1 MTGHINDVIE
11 LPSLKVKTSKVKYW
25 WFHFQQ
31 ADRQSNWGW
40 NFSFSFWFD
49 FDVATLASNVQSA
62 QWTGEID
69 TLPLLLTWYCLSWA
83 GMYWSEIASM
93 VTWENKQRSQNL
105 SVAKTE
111 GKPIVSICFWPFCP
125 AFASAWPVV
134 ISNYPLRLSLLTVVV
149 HLRSYIL
156 LLGHIIFT
164 NIFGNLDKYL
174 WQFGQIYQFIPS
186 LSPGCGCSAPQIIH

>member
-11 LPSLKVKTSKVKYW
+11 LPSLMVKTSKVKYW

-49 FDVATLASNVQSA
+49 FDGATLASNVQSA

-69 TLPLLLTWYCLSWA
+69 TLPLLLTWYCLWWFWI
-83 GMYWSEIASM
+83 YWSEIAPM
-93 VTWENKQRSQNL
+93 VTWANKQKSRNL
-105 SVAKTE
+105 SPAKTE

-125 AFASAWPVV
+125 ALPQLGRSWFQFTPSDWVSWLWLCTSDHTFYYWD
-134 ISNYPLRLSLLTVVV
+134 ISY
-149 HLRSYIL
+149 
-156 LLGHIIFT
+156 
-164 NIFGNLDKYL
+164 LDKCIC
-174 WQFGQIYQFIPS
+174 QFG
-186 LSPGCGCSAPQIIH
+186 